1 MFLKNKR
8 TGFVYVY
15 SKALAN
21 DPEFEVYEEPKQE
34 PVVPQ
39 QQQVVVKR
47 KRANRNGNNLQ
58 PSHQ

>member
-21 DPEFEVYEEPKQE
+21 DQEFEIYEEPKKE

-47 KRANRNGNNLQ
+47 KRVNRNGNHLQ

>member
-15 SKALAN
+15 SKALEN
-21 DPEFEVYEEPKQE
+21 DPEFEFYEEPKPE

-39 QQQVVVKR
+39 QQQVIVKR
-47 KRANRNGNNLQ
+47 KKVIRNANYLQ
-58 PSHQ
+58 SNHQ